1 MREKGEHKIAAAATR
16 QAVRV
21 GKDAGPS
28 SVRALARLT
37 KVLHRVAEVPPIY
50 TVAGAILLGDGLGN
64 FRVFIPGW
72 IAIAGALAAATAY
85 LCARG
90 AAGCTLALVALVVA
104 SNQPVRNLLVPPPA
118 SESIR
123 SFADGGLATIEGLVI
138 REPEHIGDLTRVY
151 VRVVHAGRAKGALA
165 RATGTVRMAVL
176 VPIALR
182 VGDEVRA
189 TSRLRIPRNN
199 GDPGEF
205 DYVAFMARGGVAAT
219 MTVRAYAHRA
229 AQLEVVGYHPRF
241 PATQIEDIR
250 RHIAR
255 FIDANLAPPERGE
268 MRALVIGDRGG
279 ISQSIRDTFAR
290 TGMAHLLVISGLH
303 LGIVAA
309 VVFAF
314 MRVVMILLAP
324 GLSSRGY
331 ANKIAALA
339 AAVAVCGY
347 GAIAGHHVSTTR
359 ALVMVLAYALAVV
372 IDRSREVVAS
382 LALAA
387 IVICIA
393 LPGSSADIGFQLS
406 FASVLAILLGMR
418 RFTAWARWRA
428 RKDRLPGE
436 GPARGWIAAE
446 VTLGYFAVSFW
457 AMVGTAPLTA
467 FHFNQLSVAGIAANA
482 IVVPIMGFG
491 ATVLGL
497 AAAATSFVWIAPARL
512 MLWAGG
518 QAIAASDRL
527 AAWFVAWPGAWMRT
541 FTPTP
546 FELALAYAALTL
558 WLIAPVKENPHK
570 PRRAA
575 ASAPGARAGS
585 PPARNWRAAVASA
598 IAIALVADTVWWIRD
613 RYFNPD
619 LRVTFLSVGEGDAA
633 VVRFPGRR
641 VMLID
646 GGGAYPGYDYGERV
660 VAPYLWSRKIMH
672 VDYIALSHPDL
683 DHFGGLSFV
692 AENFS
697 PDEFWTISAPST
709 DRSYATMLL
718 AMAQA
723 KVRERDVDATRP
735 PTTIGGVTVRALNPA
750 VHPALDPV
758 ARNNASMVLRLD
770 FGRESFLFT
779 GDIEAAAERAMV
791 AAGDHLAATVL
802 KVPHH
807 GSATSS
813 CAQFVAAVDPRLAV
827 ISDGYRNRF
836 HFPSPDVVARYLG
849 ADAMV
854 MRTDRNGAVSVSAS
868 RERMRARAYSGGE
881 GQLVSGPA
889 NPAGSDARARA
900 GH

>member
-1 MREKGEHKIAAAATR
+1 VRDKGEQKIAAAATR
-16 QAVRV
+16 QAVRIDSAAGVSRV
-21 GKDAGPS
+21 GAVGYLP
-28 SVRALARLT
+28 R
-37 KVLHRVAEVPPIY
+37 VLHHAAEIPPIY
-50 TVAGAILLGDGLGN
+50 TVAVVILIGDGLGN

-72 IAIAGALAAATAY
+72 VAVASALAAVAAY
-85 LCARG
+85 LRARS
-90 AAGCTLALVALVVA
+90 AAGYALALIALVAA
-104 SNQPVRNLLVPPPA
+104 TNQPVRDLLVPPA
-118 SESIR
+118 GSESIR
-123 SFADGGLATIEGLVI
+123 AFAGGKPVTIEGTVV
-138 REPEHIGDLTRVY
+138 REPEHIGDMTRVY
-151 VRVVHAGRAKGALA
+151 VRVARAGLVSAALVP
-165 RATGTVRMAVL
+165 ATGTVRMAVL

-182 VGDEVRA
+182 VGDEIRA

-199 GDPGEF
+199 GNPGEF
-205 DYVAFMARGGVAAT
+205 DYAAFMARDGVAAT
-219 MTVRAYAHRA
+219 MTVRAYTHRA
-229 AQLEVVGYHPRF
+229 AQLELIGFRPRF
-241 PATQIEDIR
+241 PATQIEEIR
-250 RHIAR
+250 RHIAL

-268 MRALVIGDRGG
+268 MRALLIGDRGG
-279 ISQSIRDTFAR
+279 ISQPIRDTFAR

-309 VVFAF
+309 VIFAM
-314 MRVVMILLAP
+314 MRLAMMLAAP

-339 AAVAVCGY
+339 AAFAVCCY
-347 GAIAGHHVSTTR
+347 ASIAGHHVSTTR
-359 ALVMVLAYALAVV
+359 ALVMVLAYTVAVV
-372 IDRSREVVAS
+372 IDRSRETIAS

-387 IVICIA
+387 IIICVA

-446 VTLGYFAVSFW
+446 VVLGYFAVSFW
-457 AMVGTAPLTA
+457 AMAGTAPLTA
-467 FHFNQLSVAGIAANA
+467 FHFNQFSIAGIAANA

-491 ATVLGL
+491 ATVTGL
-497 AAAATSFVWIAPARL
+497 AAAAMSFIWIAPARL
-512 MLWAGG
+512 ILSVGG
-518 QAIAASDRL
+518 EAIAASNRL

-541 FTPTP
+541 FTPTI
-546 FELALAYAALTL
+546 FEIALAYAALAL
-558 WLIAPVKENPHK
+558 WLTAPVKENPHK

-575 ASAPGARAGS
+575 ISEPGAAPA
-585 PPARNWRAAVASA
+585 PPRRSSWRRAAAGA
-598 IAIALVADTVWWIRD
+598 IAIALVADGGWWIRD

-646 GGGAYPGYDYGERV
+646 GGGTYPGYDYGERV
-660 VAPYLWSRKIMH
+660 VAPFLWSRKIMH
-672 VDYIALSHPDL
+672 VDYGALSHPDL
-683 DHFGGLSFV
+683 DHFGGLSFI

-697 PDEFWTISAPST
+697 PGEFWTITAPST

-723 KVRERDVDATRP
+723 KVRERNVDATSP
-735 PTTIGGVTVRALNPA
+735 PITIGGVTVRALNPA
-750 VHPALDPV
+750 VRAALDPV

-770 FGRESFLFT
+770 FGRESLLFT
-779 GDIEAAAERAMV
+779 GDIEAPAERAMV
-791 AAGDHLAATVL
+791 AAGDNLAATVL

-813 CAQFVAAVDPRLAV
+813 CAQFVAAVVPRLAV

-836 HFPSPDVVARYLG
+836 HFPSPGVVARYREAAAL
-849 ADAMV
+849 V
-854 MRTDRNGAVSVSAS
+854 MRTDRDGAVTVWAS
-868 RERMRARAYSGGE
+868 RKRMRVQAYRGAQARFA
-881 GQLVSGPA
+881 
-889 NPAGSDARARA
+889 ARARPPALDAGPRA

>member
-1 MREKGEHKIAAAATR
+1 VAALGAAAAYLWARRT
-16 QAVRV
+16 
-21 GKDAGPS
+21 AG
-28 SVRALARLT
+28 
-37 KVLHRVAEVPPIY
+37 Y
-50 TVAGAILLGDGLGN
+50 
-64 FRVFIPGW
+64 
-72 IAIAGALAAATAY
+72 
-85 LCARG
+85 
-90 AAGCTLALVALVVA
+90 TLALIALVAA
-104 SNQPVRNLLVPPPA
+104 SNQPVRDLLMPPPE

-123 SFADGGLATIEGLVI
+123 SFARGGPSTIEGSVV
-138 REPEHIGDLTRVY
+138 REPEHIGALTRVY
-151 VRVVHAGRAKGALA
+151 VRVARAGRVSGALVP
-165 RATGTVRMAVL
+165 ATGMVRLAVL
-176 VPIALR
+176 VPVTLR
-182 VGDEVRA
+182 VGDQIRA
-189 TSRLRIPRNN
+189 SSRLRIPRNN
-199 GDPGEF
+199 GNPGEF
-205 DYVAFMARGGVAAT
+205 DYAAFMARDGVAAT
-219 MTVRAYAHRA
+219 MTVRAYPHRA
-229 AQLEVVGYHPRF
+229 AQLEVIGYHPRF
-241 PATQIEDIR
+241 AATQIEGIR
-250 RHIAR
+250 GHIAR

-279 ISQSIRDTFAR
+279 ISQPIRDTFAR

-309 VVFAF
+309 VVFAA
-314 MRVVMILLAP
+314 MRLAMMLLAP

-331 ANKIAALA
+331 ANKFAALA

-347 GAIAGHHVSTTR
+347 CAIAGHHVSTTR
-359 ALVMVLAYALAVV
+359 ALVMVLAYTIAVV
-372 IDRSREVVAS
+372 IDRARETIAS

-387 IVICIA
+387 IIICVA
-393 LPGSSADIGFQLS
+393 LPGSSADMGFQLS

-418 RFTAWARWRA
+418 RFTAWAGWRA

-446 VTLGYFAVSFW
+446 VALGYFAVSFW
-457 AMVGTAPLTA
+457 AMAGTAPLTA
-467 FHFNQLSVAGIAANA
+467 FHFNQFSVAGIAANA

-497 AAAATSFVWIAPARL
+497 AAAAMSFIWIAPARA

-518 QAIAASDRL
+518 AAIAASDRL

-541 FTPTP
+541 FTPTI
-546 FELALAYAALTL
+546 FEIALVYAALTL
-558 WLIAPVKENPHK
+558 WLTAPVRENPHR

-575 ASAPGARAGS
+575 GSQPGAPTAS
-585 PPARNWRAAVASA
+585 PPARKWRVAVAGA
-598 IAIALVADTVWWIRD
+598 IAIALAADAGWWIHD
-613 RYFNPD
+613 RYFNPN

-646 GGGAYPGYDYGERV
+646 GGGAYPGYDYGERL

-672 VDYIALSHPDL
+672 VDYLVLSHPDL
-683 DHFGGLSFV
+683 DHFGGLSFI
-692 AENFS
+692 AENFC

-709 DRSYATMLL
+709 DRSYVVMQL

-723 KVRERDVDATRP
+723 RVRQRDVDANFP

-750 VHPALDPV
+750 GRPGLDPV

-770 FGRESFLFT
+770 YGRESFLFT
-779 GDIEAAAERAMV
+779 GDIEAPAERAMV
-791 AAGDHLAATVL
+791 AAGDDLAATVL

-813 CAQFVAAVDPRLAV
+813 CAQFIAAVDPRVAV

-836 HFPSPDVVARYLG
+836 HFPSPGVVTRYRA

-854 MRTDRNGAVSVSAS
+854 MRTDRDGAVTASAS
-868 RERMRARAYSGGE
+868 RERMRVRAYRGAE
-881 GQLVSGPA
+881 
-889 NPAGSDARARA
+889 AGFIAAGADAPGLNAPARA

>member
-1 MREKGEHKIAAAATR
+1 
-16 QAVRV
+16 V
-21 GKDAGPS
+21 
-28 SVRALARLT
+28 
-37 KVLHRVAEVPPIY
+37 
-50 TVAGAILLGDGLGN
+50 AILAGDGLGN
-64 FRVFIPGW
+64 FRFFIPGW
-72 IAIAGALAAATAY
+72 IAIVAALAAATAY

-90 AAGCTLALVALVVA
+90 TAGYALALVALVVA
-104 SNQPVRNLLVPPPA
+104 SNQPVRLLLAPPPE

-123 SFADGGLATIEGLVI
+123 SYADGGLVTIEGAVV
-138 REPEHIGDLTRVY
+138 REPEHIGHLTRVY
-151 VRVVHAGRAKGALA
+151 VRVARAGGVGGALVP
-165 RATGTVRMAVL
+165 ATGVVRMAVL
-176 VPIALR
+176 VPIHLR
-182 VGDEVRA
+182 VGDEIRA

-205 DYVAFMARGGVAAT
+205 DYAAFMARDGVAAT

-229 AQLEVVGYHPRF
+229 AQLAVIGYHPRF
-241 PATQIEDIR
+241 PATQIEEVR

-309 VVFAF
+309 VAFAL
-314 MRVVMILLAP
+314 MRLAMIALAP

-331 ANKIAALA
+331 ANKIAAVA
-339 AAVAVCGY
+339 AAFAVCCY

-372 IDRSREVVAS
+372 IDRSREIVAS

-387 IVICIA
+387 IIICLA

-418 RFTAWARWRA
+418 RFSAWARWRA

-446 VTLGYFAVSFW
+446 VALGYFAVSFW
-457 AMVGTAPLTA
+457 AMAGTAPLTA
-467 FHFNQLSVAGIAANA
+467 FHFNQFSISGIAANA

-497 AAAATSFVWIAPARL
+497 AGCAMSFVWMAPSRL

-518 QAIAASDRL
+518 AAISASDRL

-541 FTPTP
+541 FTPTIL
-546 FELALAYAALTL
+546 EIALAYAALTL
-558 WLIAPVKENPHK
+558 WLTAPVKENPHR
-570 PRRAA
+570 PRRAVP
-575 ASAPGARAGS
+575 SGPLAPAVSSRS
-585 PPARNWRAAVASA
+585 RNWRVAAAG
-598 IAIALVADTVWWIRD
+598 AIALALTADAGWWVHD

-633 VVRFPGRR
+633 VVRFPGGR

-672 VDYIALSHPDL
+672 VDYVALSHPDL

-697 PDEFWTISAPST
+697 PGEFWMISAPST
-709 DRSYATMLL
+709 DRSYAAMLL

-723 KVRERDVDATRP
+723 RVREREIDATAAP
-735 PTTIGGVTVRALNPA
+735 MTIGGVTVRALNPPVRA
-750 VHPALDPV
+750 ALDPV

-770 FGRESFLFT
+770 YGRASFLFT
-779 GDIEAAAERAMV
+779 GDIEAPAERAMI
-791 AAGDHLAATVL
+791 AAGDDLAAAVL

-813 CAQFVAAVDPRLAV
+813 CARFVAAVDPRLAV

-836 HFPSPDVVARYLG
+836 HFPSPAVVARYRG
-849 ADAMV
+849 ADAAV
-854 MRTDRNGAVSVSAS
+854 MRTDLNGAVSVTAA
-868 RERMRARAYSGGE
+868 RGRMRARAYGGRE
-881 GQLVSGPA
+881 AEIMLAPA
-889 NPAGSDARARA
+889 NPPGLDAAARA